1 MLPQYKDYSQ
11 LSLDRLLWQYRDSDK
26 LQGLV
31 TAFAEELNLTQQDT
45 FDIVTSMDIDSAFG
59 VFLDIIGGYVGESRL
74 GRIDHDYRDAIIL
87 KIAINT
93 SRGTPNDLLTA
104 LAVATE
110 ANKTKI
116 WEYYPVSTILETD
129 GLRLP
134 DNLARALQDA
144 SPAASGDI
152 TIVLDPNDDHW
163 VGSEVTQELYDLVD
177 HNSNQFITHNLDNIQ
192 VVRELSVGEDQRG
205 VFSDYTYGVGGNP
218 LPEPDGFGVLAE
230 CITLES
236 DSSTTSQENIDLFL
250 AINGWYDEMNYDF
263 FLELE
268 GY

>member
-26 LQGLV
+26 LQGLI
-31 TAFAEELNLTQQDT
+31 TALAEELNLTQQDT
-45 FDIVTSMDIDSAFG
+45 FDIVSSMDVDSAFG
-59 VFLDIIGGYVGESRL
+59 AFLDIIGGYVGEPRL
-74 GRIDHDYRDAIIL
+74 GRTDHDYRDAIIL

-93 SRGTPNDLLTA
+93 SRGTPNDLLIA
-104 LAVATE
+104 LAVATG
-110 ANKTKI
+110 ATKTKI

-152 TIVLDPNDDHW
+152 TVILDPNDDHW
-163 VGSEVTQELYDLVD
+163 VGSDVAQELYDLVD

-205 VFSDYTYGVGGNP
+205 VFSDYTYGTGTNP
-218 LPEPDGFGVLAE
+218 LPEPDGYGVLAE
-230 CITLES
+230 CVTLES
-236 DSSTTSQENIDLFL
+236 DSSTTSDEDIALFL
-250 AINGWYDEMNYDF
+250 SVDRWWKFNNFEISRRF
-263 FLELE
+263 
-268 GY
+268 

>member
-1 MLPQYKDYSQ
+1 MLPQHIDYSQ

-45 FDIVTSMDIDSAFG
+45 FDIISSMDIDSAFG
-59 VFLDIIGGYVGESRL
+59 VFLDIIGGYVGEPRL
-74 GRIDHDYRDAIIL
+74 GRTDHDYRDAIIL
-87 KIAINT
+87 KVVINT

-104 LAVATE
+104 LAVATD

-144 SPAASGDI
+144 SPATSGDI
-152 TIVLDPNDDHW
+152 TVILDPNDDHW

-177 HNSNQFITHNLDNIQ
+177 HNNNQFITHNLDNIQ
-192 VVRELSVGEDQRG
+192 VVRELLVGEDERG
-205 VFSDYTYGVGGNP
+205 VFSDYTYGMGTNP
-218 LPEPDGFGVLAE
+218 LPEPDGFGVLAD

-236 DSSTTSQENIDLFL
+236 DTSTATDEQILIFEEVN
-250 AINGWYDEMNYDF
+250 NWYNLMNYQF
-263 FLELE
+263 FQ
-268 GY
+268 GA

>member
-26 LQGLV
+26 LQGLI
-31 TAFAEELNLTQQDT
+31 TALAEDLNLTQQDT
-45 FDIVTSMDIDSAFG
+45 FDIVSSMDIDSAFG
-59 VFLDIIGGYVGESRL
+59 VFLDIIGGYVGEPRL

-87 KIAINT
+87 KVAINT
-93 SRGTPNDLLTA
+93 SRGTPNDLLTV
-104 LAVATE
+104 LAVATG

-134 DNLARALQDA
+134 DNLARAIQDA

-177 HNSNQFITHNLDNIQ
+177 HNNNQFITHNLDNIQ

-205 VFSDYTYGVGGNP
+205 VFSDYTYGVGENP
-218 LPEPDGFGVLAE
+218 LHEPDGYGVLAE
-230 CITLES
+230 CITLGS
-236 DSSTTSQENIDLFL
+236 DSKSVDSETQEY
-250 AINGWYDEMNYDF
+250 INVSNNAWLYMNFRIVGDYS
-263 FLELE
+263 
-268 GY
+268 

>member
-1 MLPQYKDYSQ
+1 MLPQQIDYSQ

-26 LQGLV
+26 LQGLI

-45 FDIVTSMDIDSAFG
+45 FDIVSNMDLDSAFG
-59 VFLDIIGGYVGESRL
+59 VFLDIIGGYVGEPRL

-104 LAVATE
+104 LALATK

-116 WEYYPVSTILETD
+116 WEHYPVSTILETD

-134 DNLARALQDA
+134 ANLAKALQSA
-144 SPAASGDI
+144 SPATSGNI
-152 TIVLDPNDDHW
+152 TIILDPDDDHW
-163 VGSEVTQELYDLVD
+163 VGSEIELEVYNLINHKRD
-177 HNSNQFITHNLDNIQ
+177 QFITHNLDRIQ
-192 VVRELSVGEDQRG
+192 VLRGLGEGSDDRG
-205 VFSDYTYGVGGNP
+205 VFSEYTYGTGTNP
-218 LPEPDGFGVLAE
+218 LSESEGYGVLAE

-236 DSSTTSQENIDLFL
+236 DSSTTSDENIALFL
-250 AINGWYDEMNYDF
+250 SVDRWWKFNNFEISGRF
-263 FLELE
+263 
-268 GY
+268 